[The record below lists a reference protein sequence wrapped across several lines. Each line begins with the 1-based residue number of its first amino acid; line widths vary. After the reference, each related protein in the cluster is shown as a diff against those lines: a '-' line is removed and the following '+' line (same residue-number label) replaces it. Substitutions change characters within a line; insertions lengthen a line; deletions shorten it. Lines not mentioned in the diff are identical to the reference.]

1 MKVRWGYL
9 ILLGSLFSL
18 EVAAFSAMPRNYS
31 TERMQ
36 AIKKADN
43 QASVNWKLV
52 SQEINEK
59 NEYVYDGDK
68 TDDTMSDRVLP
79 KISDGSW
86 GYVVNGKVQEA
97 ASVNAANLAGWW
109 HVKNGWV
116 DWSDGILETADG
128 WHKYVSGKQE
138 VTANETVES
147 NPGDVVFLKRRW
159 YRRLFLYRSCAER
172 EWNFLDEK
180 AGALIQKMTGV
191 VPDTIE

>member
-1 MKVRWGYL
+1 M
-9 ILLGSLFSL
+9 
-18 EVAAFSAMPRNYS
+18 
-31 TERMQ
+31 
-36 AIKKADN
+36 
-43 QASVNWKLV
+43 
-52 SQEINEK
+52 
-59 NEYVYDGDK
+59 YDGDK

-147 NPGDVVFLKRRW
+147 NPGDGF
-159 YRRLFLYRSCAER
+159 S
-172 EWNFLDEK
+172 
-180 AGALIQKMTGV
+180 
-191 VPDTIE
+191 